1 MTSQKENFENLDE
14 DISELSS
21 DEDLKSANGGS
32 LGSVLVDIAMI
43 PTQPITNIVDACNGT
58 AKKKIEIMDA
68 TGQTGFWDAA
78 KWTLLPNT
86 MAEKTSE
93 GVEKYIE
100 AKTAERDKL
109 ENDLAV

>member
-1 MTSQKENFENLDE
+1 MTYQKENFENLDK

-32 LGSVLVDIAMI
+32 VGSVLTDIFMI
-43 PTQPITNIVDACNGT
+43 PAQPITNIVDACNGT
-58 AKKKIEIMDA
+58 TKKKIEIMDA

-78 KWTLLPNT
+78 KWSLLPST
-86 MAEKTSE
+86 MEEKTSE

-109 ENDLAV
+109 EDDLSV

>member
-14 DISELSS
+14 DISALSS
-21 DEDLKSANGGS
+21 DDDLKSANGGS
-32 LGSVLVDIAMI
+32 PGSFISDIFMA
-43 PTQPITNIVDACNGT
+43 PLQPITNIVDAANGT
-58 AKKKIEIMDA
+58 TKKKIEIMDA

-78 KWTLLPNT
+78 KWGLFPST
-86 MAEKTSE
+86 MEEKTSE

-109 ENDLAV
+109 EDDLSE